1 MDETASEKPSR
12 LPAPQGPLD
21 LGAYLDRKAVF
32 GREGRLEVEIG
43 AGAGGF
49 AIGQATAHPELDLVA
64 IEVRKKL
71 ARYIEDRRKRR
82 GLGNLLVIEGDGRV
96 LLPRL
101 FAPRSVDAIHV
112 QFPDPWWKRRHHD
125 RRLVDDGFSVLLY
138 NLLRPGGL
146 MEVRTDVKQRGIEM
160 GELPQ
165 PDAAAD
171 VEGEAETRL
180 GRLAFHRRNRLQ
192 EGEQV
197 GELARS
203 RDAPQR
209 HTFACEF
216 RVVCFDVAG
225 ASPAVNLRGAH

>member
-1 MDETASEKPSR
+1 MDETAPEKPSR

-21 LGAYLDRKAVF
+21 LGGYLDRKAVF

-160 GELPQ
+160 VEVLEATGFVNPRGPGGLAEREPGEVASTREQGYLERGEPIYRYKLTRTEA
-165 PDAAAD
+165 PPVRAAPVESAVFTAD
-171 VEGEAETRL
+171 RK
-180 GRLAFHRRNRLQ
+180 R
-192 EGEQV
+192 
-197 GELARS
+197 
-203 RDAPQR
+203 
-209 HTFACEF
+209 
-216 RVVCFDVAG
+216 
-225 ASPAVNLRGAH
+225 